1 MDPAGQRCE
10 DPLLSEFIAEAGKST
25 LRDCAYVYRGTFPVW
40 YADYLGAIVSGGDA
54 PRRHVDYADWG
65 VLRDYV
71 HELSVKA
78 ELLSMEGVLLAW
90 SGIRPRMHCQTVFNS
105 ITIYCIPKTLVAFR

>member
-1 MDPAGQRCE
+1 
-10 DPLLSEFIAEAGKST
+10 
-25 LRDCAYVYRGTFPVW
+25 VYRARATLSVW

-54 PRRHVDYADWG
+54 PRRDVDYADWG

-90 SGIRPRMHCQTVFNS
+90 SGIRR
-105 ITIYCIPKTLVAFR
+105 RE

>member
-10 DPLLSEFIAEAGKST
+10 DPLLSEIIAEAGKST
-25 LRDCAYVYRGTFPVW
+25 LRDCAYVYRATLSVW

-54 PRRHVDYADWG
+54 PRRDVDYADWG

-78 ELLSMEGVLLAW
+78 ELLSMEGVFLAW
-90 SGIRPRMHCQTVFNS
+90 SGIRR
-105 ITIYCIPKTLVAFR
+105 RE

>member
-10 DPLLSEFIAEAGKST
+10 DPLLSEIIAEDCAYVYCPRSSQRTVPTWT
-25 LRDCAYVYRGTFPVW
+25 LRDCAYVYRGTLPVW
-40 YADYLGAIVSGGDA
+40 YADFLGAIVSGGDA

-90 SGIRPRMHCQTVFNS
+90 SGIRR
-105 ITIYCIPKTLVAFR
+105 RE